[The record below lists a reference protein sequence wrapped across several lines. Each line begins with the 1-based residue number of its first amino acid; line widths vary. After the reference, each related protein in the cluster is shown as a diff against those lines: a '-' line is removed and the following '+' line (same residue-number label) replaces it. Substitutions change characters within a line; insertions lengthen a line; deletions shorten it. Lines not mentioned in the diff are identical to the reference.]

1 MRINSD
7 LRLRTIEN
15 KSFIVAVNEKSN
27 TFFGMVKLNESGAM
41 IFKMLQ
47 KNKSVEDISQRL
59 VKIYGITL
67 EQAEKDVKNTV
78 LLFEKA
84 GFFE

>member
-47 KNKSVEDISQRL
+47 KNKSVEDIAQRL

>member
-15 KSFIVAVNEKSN
+15 KSFVVAVNEKSK
-27 TFFGMVKLNESGAM
+27 TFSGMVKLNETGAM
-41 IFKMLQ
+41 IFEMLK
-47 KNKSVEDISQRL
+47 KNKSVEEIAQRL
-59 VKIYGITL
+59 VKIYGI
-67 EQAEKDVKNTV
+67 EQKKAEEDVNETV

>member
-15 KSFIVAVNEKSN
+15 KSFIVAVNEKSK
-27 TFFGMVKLNESGAM
+27 TFFSMVKLNESGAM

>member
-15 KSFIVAVNEKSN
+15 KSFIVAVNEKSK
-27 TFFGMVKLNESGAM
+27 TFFSMVKLNESGAI

-47 KNKSVEDISQRL
+47 KNKSVEDIAQRL

>member
-1 MRINSD
+1 MKINSD

-15 KSFIVAVNEKSN
+15 KFFVTAVNEKSK
-27 TFFGMVKLNESGAM
+27 TFIGMVRLNETGAM

-47 KNKSVEDISQRL
+47 KDKSIEEIGKKLSVF
-59 VKIYGITL
+59 YGIDPK
-67 EQAEKDVKNTV
+67 EAEKDVSETV

>member
-15 KSFIVAVNEKSN
+15 KSFIVAVNEKSK
-27 TFFGMVKLNESGAM
+27 TFFSMVKLNESGAM

-47 KNKSVEDISQRL
+47 KNKSVENTAQRL